1 MNLVLLV
8 FYFLVLLIS
17 SKIRPGTHSS
27 PKTHPPSSKVNL
39 SGQRSTKTP
48 QVPKTVEEAHF
59 KEEEE
64 VIPTA
69 CEEEKVIRVNVDQ
82 MQIQEHSVTSTPTCP
97 KVPMITAKATNSAV
111 I

>member
-1 MNLVLLV
+1 M
-8 FYFLVLLIS
+8 IS
-17 SKIRPGTHSS
+17 SKIKPAITLRS
-27 PKTHPPSSKVNL
+27 PITHPPSSKINL
-39 SGQRSTKTP
+39 SGQKCAKTP
-48 QVPKTVEEAHF
+48 EVPKTVEEAHL

-97 KVPMITAKATNSAV
+97 KVPMIAAKATNSAV